1 MRDRSSI
8 RVAAVQLASGD
19 NLAANLKGCLRMI
32 DRAAPLRPGL
42 IVLPEFCNHVA
53 WYEDR
58 AHCFRVS
65 VALNSGFLRAIAGKA
80 REHQTHIVI
89 NCTVQRDDGVATG
102 TSLLYGPDG
111 ELRAASDKQLLMG
124 HQNSRSCVT
133 ASAARAAATT
143 TCTSR
148 SAPPRTEC
156 SWSRPTR
163 SDRWSRGR
171 CSPR

>member
-42 IVLPEFCNHVA
+42 IVLPEFCNHVS

-89 NCTVQRDDGVATG
+89 NCTDC
-102 TSLLYGPDG
+102 
-111 ELRAASDKQLLMG
+111 ASTPI
-124 HQNSRSCVT
+124 R
-133 ASAARAAATT
+133 
-143 TCTSR
+143 
-148 SAPPRTEC
+148 
-156 SWSRPTR
+156 
-163 SDRWSRGR
+163 RGR
-171 CSPR
+171 LVRLRRAIRAGAALPCG